1 MNHKCV
7 VRTHSLAKIGPCFPY
22 TFNGIVSFIFE
33 DKVKYK
39 LVSFYP
45 LVRKIRVKGI
55 SIVSHLAV
63 FDVKFPCLIW
73 INFISLYYTI
83 TILMLQ
89 WFMRVR
95 LIAYH
100 FNFFSECHLSIHF
113 NVYSFYENGKQQMC
127 IYNQVCLI
135 NIFFSLKVSK
145 YKKNL
150 QIVTNY
156 RLWYHNL
163 IISWGEKKW
172 KFILYNWF
180 CLCKS

>member
-1 MNHKCV
+1 
-7 VRTHSLAKIGPCFPY
+7 
-22 TFNGIVSFIFE
+22 
-33 DKVKYK
+33 
-39 LVSFYP
+39 
-45 LVRKIRVKGI
+45 
-55 SIVSHLAV
+55 
-63 FDVKFPCLIW
+63 
-73 INFISLYYTI
+73 
-83 TILMLQ
+83 MLQ

-163 IISWGEKKW
+163 IISWGEKNENLYCTTDSACVNHKIHYVIYG
-172 KFILYNWF
+172 ILDYLHNY
-180 CLCKS
+180 LYSADIPSISLL